1 MRWGTGLTLLASIV
15 VGLLMIE
22 AFLRFDDYSALTAAY
37 SYYEW
42 GGRPRRTMV
51 TAEELAD
58 PRPPVVVLGDSMVAG
73 VNCGHEQNLVGHFGR
88 AMQPVAAGYKVLNL
102 GSANSSVFAYLD
114 QLQGFVAANGAPAGI
129 IVMLYANDVDVI
141 EPQMCRVAG
150 VIENSDRLTAA
161 DKDEVRAFCRA
172 VASEDRDGVG
182 ETPWFAIGGPVDR
195 WLYAESY
202 AYRFLRESL
211 ARLAFRLGGGEP
223 IGRLRYPA
231 LWSDPE
237 SREFRLVAA
246 GLSEIKALAD
256 RQGIPMMVAFYPPT
270 EFLSRDNPM
279 YQATEAARRE
289 LMTRLHLPVL
299 NGFDAY
305 VEDARA
311 SVNMARSLTDAHPNC
326 LAHRILAEWLVEKYD
341 AAGGFQKTLAGG

>member
-1 MRWGTGLTLLASIV
+1 MRWGTGLTLMVSMV
-15 VGLLMIE
+15 VGFLMIE
-22 AFLRFDDYSALTAAY
+22 AFLRVDDYSALAAAY
-37 SYYEW
+37 SYYDW
-42 GGRPRRTMV
+42 DGRLRRTMV

-58 PRPPVVVLGDSMVAG
+58 PRPPIVVLGDSMVAG
-73 VNCGHEQNLVGHFGR
+73 VNCGHEQNLIGHFGR
-88 AMQPVAAGYKVLNL
+88 AIQPIASGYKVLNL

-114 QLQGFVAANGAPAGI
+114 QLRGFVAANGAPAGI

-141 EPQMCRVAG
+141 EPQMCRVAE
-150 VIENSDRLTAA
+150 VIEHSDRLTAA

-195 WLYAESY
+195 WLYGESY
-202 AYRFLRESL
+202 AYRFLRESF
-211 ARLAFRLGGGEP
+211 ARLVSHLGNGEP

-237 SREFRLVAA
+237 SREFRMVAA
-246 GLSEIKALAD
+246 GLSAIKAIAD
-256 RQGIPMMVAFYPPT
+256 EQGIPMMVAFYPPT
-270 EFLSRDNPM
+270 EFLSPDNPM
-279 YQATEAARRE
+279 YRATETAARA
-289 LMTRLHLPVL
+289 LMARLRLPVQ

-305 VEDARA
+305 IGDARA

-326 LAHRILAEWLVEKYD
+326 LAHRILAEWLARKYQE
-341 AAGGFQKTLAGG
+341 AGGFQTTLAGG